1 MWAPDRGGGA
11 GRVYLEALGL
21 KTLHMG
27 QVLVACWIE
36 PTA

>member
-1 MWAPDRGGGA
+1 MWAPEQNGA
-11 GRVYLEALGL
+11 EEVEYLAALGL

-27 QVLVACWIE
+27 QVLVACWSE